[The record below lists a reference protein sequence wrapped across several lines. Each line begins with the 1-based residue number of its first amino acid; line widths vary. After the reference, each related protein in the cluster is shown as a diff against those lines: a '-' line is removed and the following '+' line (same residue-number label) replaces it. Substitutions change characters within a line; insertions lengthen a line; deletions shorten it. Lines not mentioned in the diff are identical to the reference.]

1 MNTRV
6 ICKCPT
12 FANNLLIILGMI
24 SMLLL
29 FLQYI
34 SNTSL
39 TVLYNQLLPSTPK
52 KPQVPN
58 KKYSPDNK
66 YYVKS

>member
-12 FANNLLIILGMI
+12 FANNLLIILGII

-29 FLQYI
+29 FIQYI

-39 TVLYNQLLPSTPK
+39 TVLYNKLLPSRTK
-52 KPQVPN
+52 KLQIPN

-66 YYVKS
+66 YYIKP